1 MKLVREGHLC
11 AYVCAPKVLLLGLWW
26 CGRWW
31 GGPGRAVLCSMQL
44 SLIAMVVADG
54 VAVVLI
60 RALGAVV
67 MLILMCSLVQMLL

>member
-1 MKLVREGHLC
+1 MV
-11 AYVCAPKVLLLGLWW
+11 
-26 CGRWW
+26 GRPWQ
-31 GGPGRAVLCSMQL
+31 GRAVLCSMQL